1 MRMNLVESATIALLV
16 LSIGMQILIAR
27 GNARMTAQGVAHLDS
42 STAAALQALLE
53 QLPEV
58 LQKLVGEIQPAEPV
72 PPFQAMMMSMLQ
84 ERMKPPSL
92 QVTEVI
98 PQDPGTG
105 RFTKLDDF

>member
-1 MRMNLVESATIALLV
+1 MNIVEVATIALLV

-42 STAAALQALLE
+42 STAEALQALLE

-58 LQKLVGEIQPAEPV
+58 LQKLVGEMQPAEPV
-72 PPFQAMMMSMLQ
+72 PPFQAMMMTMLQ
-84 ERMKPPSL
+84 ERMKPPAL

>member
-1 MRMNLVESATIALLV
+1 MNIVEVATIALLV

-27 GNARMTAQGVAHLDS
+27 GNARITAQGISHLDN
-42 STAAALQALLE
+42 STAEALQALLE
-53 QLPEV
+53 QLPET
-58 LQKLVGEIQPAEPV
+58 LKELLGQIDPPEPV
-72 PPFQAMMMSMLQ
+72 NPIQMMIAQMLQ

-98 PQDPGTG
+98 PQDPATG